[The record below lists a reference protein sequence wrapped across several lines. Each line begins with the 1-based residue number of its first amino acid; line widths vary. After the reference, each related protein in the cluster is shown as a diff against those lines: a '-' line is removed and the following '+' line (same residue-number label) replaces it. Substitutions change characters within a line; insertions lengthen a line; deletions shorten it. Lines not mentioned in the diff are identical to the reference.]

1 MEYIKFY
8 NMPHYYILLT
18 SQVINCTWL
27 GIVRDSCWFDPSFA
41 SCRTDLT
48 KDWELLGPEFIL
60 APLSKMYNN
69 KEEEPEIHRLAIYP
83 QQCSG
88 AWSEYGTHFFQ
99 FIQEAQMLLC
109 CQYLIFPFFL
119 CSNLSAQPVP
129 LCERAVH
136 PPEAAVWL
144 LSGLHRRLWWAHVW
158 WEVFSWHS
166 DAVLGHVL
174 HPCAG
179 PWSLQSNILSG
190 KSTSEGPSELSLGKP
205 CLTVLSTLELGE
217 LLLNL
222 EWLFKM
228 CSPIHCNNRAKLE
241 ANYVEELTCNEQ
253 VSTRDHK
260 PVSYNAGVKR
270 IYGEMLI
277 FLGKM

>member
-109 CQYLIFPFFL
+109 CQYLIFSFLSVQQFVCPTSSAVRAGSASSWSSSVTPFRIASTALTSSCVVRGLFL
-119 CSNLSAQPVP
+119 TFRCCVGTCSTP
-129 LCERAVH
+129 LCRALVFA
-136 PPEAAVWL
+136 EQYSFREEYFRRAFRTILRETLFDCAQYLGTWRAA
-144 LSGLHRRLWWAHVW
+144 A
-158 WEVFSWHS
+158 
-166 DAVLGHVL
+166 
-174 HPCAG
+174 
-179 PWSLQSNILSG
+179 
-190 KSTSEGPSELSLGKP
+190 KP
-205 CLTVLSTLELGE
+205 
-217 LLLNL
+217 
-222 EWLFKM
+222 
-228 CSPIHCNNRAKLE
+228 
-241 ANYVEELTCNEQ
+241 
-253 VSTRDHK
+253 
-260 PVSYNAGVKR
+260 GVA
-270 IYGEMLI
+270 
-277 FLGKM
+277 F

>member
-109 CQYLIFPFFL
+109 CQYLIFLSFCAAICLPNQFRCASGQCILLKQQCDSFPDCIDGSDELMCGERSFLDIQMLCWDMFYTPVQGPGLCRAIFFQGRVL
-119 CSNLSAQPVP
+119 QK
-129 LCERAVH
+129 
-136 PPEAAVWL
+136 
-144 LSGLHRRLWWAHVW
+144 GL
-158 WEVFSWHS
+158 
-166 DAVLGHVL
+166 
-174 HPCAG
+174 
-179 PWSLQSNILSG
+179 Q
-190 KSTSEGPSELSLGKP
+190 
-205 CLTVLSTLELGE
+205 
-217 LLLNL
+217 
-222 EWLFKM
+222 
-228 CSPIHCNNRAKLE
+228 
-241 ANYVEELTCNEQ
+241 NY
-253 VSTRDHK
+253 
-260 PVSYNAGVKR
+260 P
-270 IYGEMLI
+270 
-277 FLGKM
+277 